1 MKKVLIIILVIA
13 FVLIFLAGGVV
24 AKVNEDAFFDK
35 LPIAYHNL
43 TYDFMGE
50 IEKLEGD
57 DFGEL
62 LLDIPDFLVA
72 PFVYFFDALRSTAFL
87 LRAEPEQMV
96 LQKYGGRVYV
106 YSNSRAGI
114 DKVRPTKVNS
124 IEECTDWR
132 KQYVLPDGYI
142 YAARQVVSYV
152 DDYTNIADVNGG
164 EWLANKRLSTSST
177 STLSGSYVTRYIPC
191 KLGDIIRIKGLGA
204 AASGQSYGR
213 IHVYN
218 SSKSLVVS
226 DCNYLYQLANFGK
239 LQKDG
244 DTITFVA
251 GYTVSHS
258 ATLSE
263 WSDTAYIRV
272 CGPLLSGYTLDD
284 VVITV
289 NEEIRQKEVA
299 TWKWY
304 NTNQVY
310 DDTEYAD
317 SNGGFYDGW
326 LVADYEK
333 TSYLSFTTPAKPG
346 YVYKY
351 DLNQE
356 RFTAVVLP
364 SVSLD

>member
-1 MKKVLIIILVIA
+1 MKKVLMIILVVA

-35 LPIAYHNL
+35 LPIAYYGMEYNV
-43 TYDFMGE
+43 FE
-50 IEKLEGD
+50 SFANIKGD
-57 DFGEL
+57 NIFQTVLNSVDL
-62 LLDIPDFLVA
+62 ILDPLRYLLDGIS
-72 PFVYFFDALRSTAFL
+72 STHFL

-142 YAARQVVSYV
+142 YAARQVQEEVYV
-152 DDYTNIADVNGG
+152 DVLQDVGYQEG
-164 EWLANKRLSTSST
+164 KRLSSSGAIVVT
-177 STLSGSYVTRYIPC
+177 NTHGSDTTNHIPC
-191 KLGDIIRIKGLGA
+191 KSGDVIRIDNMAIPDTYSDG
-204 AASGQSYGR
+204 
-213 IHVYN
+213 VYWYN
-218 SSKSLVVS
+218 LSAYDANKTHIKQVLLILNYAGHGDQVDAVS
-226 DCNYLYQLANFGK
+226 DGENIVQFTVKESFFGSN
-239 LQKDG
+239 
-244 DTITFVA
+244 V
-251 GYTVSHS
+251 
-258 ATLSE
+258 
-263 WSDTAYIRV
+263 AYITI
-272 CGPLLSGYTLDD
+272 CAKD
-284 VVITV
+284 ITAESKVYV
-289 NEEIRQKEVA
+289 NGELV
-299 TWKWY
+299 TSWKWY
-304 NTNQVY
+304 NTNRIY

-317 SNGGFYDGW
+317 SSGGFYDGW

-333 TSYLSFTTPAKPG
+333 TSYLSFTTPAMPG

-351 DLNQE
+351 DLNQG

>member
-142 YAARQVVSYV
+142 YAARQVQEEVYFDILQDIGYEDYKRINSSGLIKDWGGAGAENTSDVTGFIPVKSGDIVRVKNMPIPFLYSPGYYYNSCAFYRADKSFIKTIPLCPDSFMKYIVAEDGCVVEFKVDVSEVGENFAYIRLGALDITSASELYV
-152 DDYTNIADVNGG
+152 NT
-164 EWLANKRLSTSST
+164 
-177 STLSGSYVTRYIPC
+177 SYVT
-191 KLGDIIRIKGLGA
+191 
-204 AASGQSYGR
+204 
-213 IHVYN
+213 
-218 SSKSLVVS
+218 
-226 DCNYLYQLANFGK
+226 
-239 LQKDG
+239 
-244 DTITFVA
+244 
-251 GYTVSHS
+251 
-258 ATLSE
+258 
-263 WSDTAYIRV
+263 
-272 CGPLLSGYTLDD
+272 
-284 VVITV
+284 
-289 NEEIRQKEVA
+289 

-304 NTNQVY
+304 NTNRVY

-351 DLNQE
+351 DLNQG